1 MIQNSYDELSSK
13 KANEIDLLS
22 KEINSLSL
30 KSKDSRQKVNWA
42 ENEIN
47 ELKDQL
53 RSTTNELD
61 TRTQENDHLISLLE
75 DLEQKMSNYEQRE
88 KSIQTLASDSKKAIE
103 DANLERDRI
112 QLKEAQYLRQI
123 SRLEDTLTQES
134 KDRKERHDR
143 LISALREKQRAILDS
158 RDDEI
163 TDLRIKLSDAL
174 DSLEKQKVERDSLQT
189 QLDKML
195 D

>member
-1 MIQNSYDELSSK
+1 M
-13 KANEIDLLS
+13 
-22 KEINSLSL
+22 
-30 KSKDSRQKVNWA
+30 NWA

-103 DANLERDRI
+103 DANLDRDRI

-134 KDRKERHDR
+134 KDRSERHDR

-163 TDLRIKLSDAL
+163 TELRIKLSDAL
-174 DSLEKQKVERDSLQT
+174 DSLEK
-189 QLDKML
+189 
-195 D
+195 

>member
-1 MIQNSYDELSSK
+1 
-13 KANEIDLLS
+13 LLS

-112 QLKEAQYLRQI
+112 
-123 SRLEDTLTQES
+123 
-134 KDRKERHDR
+134 
-143 LISALREKQRAILDS
+143 
-158 RDDEI
+158 
-163 TDLRIKLSDAL
+163 
-174 DSLEKQKVERDSLQT
+174 
-189 QLDKML
+189 
-195 D
+195 

>member
-1 MIQNSYDELSSK
+1 VIQNSYDELSSK